1 MTSEGSDAATQYVG
15 VQGMAGVGK
24 TLLLQ
29 RLYWSPKVHGH
40 FKGAKF
46 IWCTVGQ
53 TPDIMALYRTLSGEL
68 GLKPQK
74 NLNPE
79 DYKLKLHSQ
88 FGQKRVFLVLDD
100 VWKDKAFDSLDL
112 AKGDGS
118 VTLLTTRDRSLLE
131 RASPHISQVHMT
143 PLLKEDSWSLFCVH
157 AFRSP
162 SNVPSELKALAQSM
176 AEECQGLPLALK
188 VIGRANVWKDLT

>member
-1 MTSEGSDAATQYVG
+1 VLNLKLARECDQALQEVHDLPQSMFGLESYVERVERLVTSEGSDAATQYVG
-15 VQGMAGVGK
+15 VRGMVGVGK

-29 RLYWSPKVHGH
+29 RVYGSPKVHGH

-53 TPDIMALYRTLSGEL
+53 TPDIMALYRTLSAEL

-88 FGQKRVFLVLDD
+88 FRQKKKCSWFWMMFGKTRHLIH
-100 VWKDKAFDSLDL
+100 
-112 AKGDGS
+112 
-118 VTLLTTRDRSLLE
+118 LT
-131 RASPHISQVHMT
+131 
-143 PLLKEDSWSLFCVH
+143 
-157 AFRSP
+157 
-162 SNVPSELKALAQSM
+162 
-176 AEECQGLPLALK
+176 
-188 VIGRANVWKDLT
+188 

>member
-1 MTSEGSDAATQYVG
+1 VLNLKLARECDQALQEVHDLPQSMFGLESYVERVERLVTSEGSDAATQYVG
-15 VQGMAGVGK
+15 VRGMVGVGK

-29 RLYWSPKVHGH
+29 RVYGSPKVHGH

-53 TPDIMALYRTLSGEL
+53 TPDIMALYRTLSAEL

-88 FGQKRVFLVLDD
+88 FRQKRVFLVLDD

-131 RASPHISQVHMT
+131 RASPHISRVHMT
-143 PLLKEDSWSLFCVH
+143 PLLM
-157 AFRSP
+157 
-162 SNVPSELKALAQSM
+162 LAM
-176 AEECQGLPLALK
+176 K
-188 VIGRANVWKDLT
+188 